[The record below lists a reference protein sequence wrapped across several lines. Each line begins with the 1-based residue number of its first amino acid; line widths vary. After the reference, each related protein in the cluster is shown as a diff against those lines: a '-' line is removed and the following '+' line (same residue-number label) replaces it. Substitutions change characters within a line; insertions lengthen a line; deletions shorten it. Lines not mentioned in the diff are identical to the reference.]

1 MMITGLRATL
11 YYLFL
16 IVTVIP
22 YAFLCVLWAP
32 LPLHWRYKLTMGW
45 PRLAVWGAQFF
56 CGLRWQVQGWDNLPD
71 GPAIILSKH
80 QSAWETLF
88 LPSHL
93 PRQVCFVYKKELH
106 LVPFFGWGLALLRMI
121 PIDRAKGREAFEQ
134 VVQIGQIRLDEGRWP
149 ILFPEGTRIAPGKM
163 GRFKFGGAL
172 LAIRTGTPI
181 VPIAHNAG
189 EYWPRN
195 SFFKKSGLITVSIG
209 APISPEGLTPEALNQ
224 KVHDWVS
231 SEMQRLNPES
241 YGLNRE

>member
-1 MMITGLRATL
+1 MITGLRATL

-16 IVTVIP
+16 IITVIP
-22 YAFLCVLWAP
+22 YALLCVLWAP

-45 PRLAVWGAQFF
+45 PRLAVWGARFF
-56 CGLRWQVQGWDNLPD
+56 CGLRWQVTGWENLPN

-106 LVPFFGWGLALLRMI
+106 MVPFFGWGLALLRMI
-121 PIDRAKGREAFEQ
+121 PINRAKGREAFEQ
-134 VVQIGQIRLDEGRWP
+134 VVQIGQQRLDEGRWP

-209 APISPEGLTPEALNQ
+209 AQISPKGLTPEALNQ

-231 SEMQRLNPES
+231 AEMQRLNPER
-241 YGLNRE
+241 YGPKS

>member
-1 MMITGLRATL
+1 
-11 YYLFL
+11 
-16 IVTVIP
+16 
-22 YAFLCVLWAP
+22 
-32 LPLHWRYKLTMGW
+32 MGW
-45 PRLAVWGAQFF
+45 PRLAVLGARFF
-56 CGLRWQVQGWDNLPD
+56 CGLRWQVQGWENLPD

-121 PIDRAKGREAFEQ
+121 PINRAKGREAFEQ
-134 VVQIGQIRLDEGRWP
+134 VVQIGQIRLNEGRWP

-224 KVHDWVS
+224 KVHDWIS
-231 SEMQRLNPES
+231 SEMQRLNPERYS
-241 YGLNRE
+241 LKL

>member
-1 MMITGLRATL
+1 MMTGLRATF

-16 IVTVIP
+16 IITVIP

-45 PRLAVWGAQFF
+45 PRLAVWGAGFF
-56 CGLRWQVQGWDNLPD
+56 CGLRWQVQGWENLPD

-121 PIDRAKGREAFEQ
+121 PINRAKGREAFEQ

-224 KVHDWVS
+224 KVHDWIS
-231 SEMQRLNPES
+231 SEMQRLNPERHGPKS
-241 YGLNRE
+241 

>member
-1 MMITGLRATL
+1 MIITGLRATL

-22 YAFLCVLWAP
+22 YAILCVLWAP

-56 CGLRWQVQGWDNLPD
+56 CGLRWQVKGWDNLPD

-106 LVPFFGWGLALLRMI
+106 LVPFFGWGLALLSMI
-121 PIDRAKGREAFEQ
+121 PIDRAKGREALEQ

-224 KVHDWVS
+224 KVHDWIS
-231 SEMQRLNPES
+231 SEMQRLNPER
-241 YGLNRE
+241 YGSTS